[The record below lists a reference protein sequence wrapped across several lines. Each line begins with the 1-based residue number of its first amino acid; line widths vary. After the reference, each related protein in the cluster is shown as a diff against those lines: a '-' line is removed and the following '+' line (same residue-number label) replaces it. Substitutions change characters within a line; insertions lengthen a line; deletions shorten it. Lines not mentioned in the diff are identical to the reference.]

1 MAISGHQRSSEAIR
15 GHQRPSE
22 AIRGH
27 QRSSEVIRG
36 RQRSSEVVRGRQRS
50 SEVIRGRQ
58 RSSEVIRG
66 HQRSSEVIRGHQRP
80 SEVVRGPQ
88 RSSEVIRGHQ
98 RSSEVIR
105 GHQRPSE
112 VVRGPQRSSEV
123 IRGHQRPSEAITC
136 VAHAH
141 EHAILMRLRC
151 RGGCG
156 ASGRCH
162 HAVGRR
168 SRRGV
173 VAGVILGGM
182 RGWLG
187 CQHVSL
193 QELQQPLHDGVE
205 ELGWRPWWKLHEQR
219 ARVQR
224 RQLQPARGCELLPF
238 VVRATQ
244 GGREESQQQLDHLV
258 ARREHALGARDSA
271 RRLIE
276 RLVAEAADER
286 LGRELE
292 GN

>member
-1 MAISGHQRSSEAIR
+1 MTQRGVAREREWKEGGEKGEESTRWGRSELEE
-15 GHQRPSE
+15 GE
-22 AIRGH
+22 ARCVAH
-27 QRSSEVIRG
+27 
-36 RQRSSEVVRGRQRS
+36 
-50 SEVIRGRQ
+50 
-58 RSSEVIRG
+58 EVIRG
-66 HQRSSEVIRGHQRP
+66 HQRSSEVIRGH
-80 SEVVRGPQ
+80 
-88 RSSEVIRGHQ
+88 
-98 RSSEVIR
+98 
-105 GHQRPSE
+105 
-112 VVRGPQRSSEV
+112 QRSSEV